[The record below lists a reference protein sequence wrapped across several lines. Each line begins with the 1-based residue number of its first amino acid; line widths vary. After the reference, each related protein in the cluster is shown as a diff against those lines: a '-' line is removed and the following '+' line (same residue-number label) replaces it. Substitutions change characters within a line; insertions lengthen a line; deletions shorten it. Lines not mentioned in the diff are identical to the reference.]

1 MKTMKNWVAAATM
14 LALSSAAYA
23 APLFQGRLADGTASD
38 SCTASGAGKCT
49 SFYFS
54 TLDITILNNWNI
66 GNGFWSATAAAGS
79 AQAIAASAGLA
90 ATGLDGWV
98 LPTGDG
104 VESAGDLNQYRSI
117 FNAVGNSLTGLQN
130 QFDGVL
136 EVFYWSRTEESAGS
150 TAWTFF
156 PFINNGGDDVTQ
168 SVTHHAV
175 AVRSGDVVVASVP
188 EPQTL
193 ALALLAL
200 GATGVASRA
209 RRR

>member
-1 MKTMKNWVAAATM
+1 
-14 LALSSAAYA
+14 
-23 APLFQGRLADGTASD
+23 LFQGRLADGTASD

-66 GNGFWSATAAAGS
+66 GTGPWNDTAAAGS
-79 AQAIAASAGLA
+79 AQAIAASAGFA

-104 VESAGDLNQYRSI
+104 DESAGDLNQYRSI
-117 FNAVGNSLTGLQN
+117 FNAVGNLLTGLQN
-130 QFDGVL
+130 QFDGVQN
-136 EVFYWSRTEESAGS
+136 VFYWSGTEASASS
-150 TAWTFF
+150 TAWA
-156 PFINNGGDDVTQ
+156 FIPDSGNRGDEVTQ
-168 SVTHHAV
+168 SVRYYAV
-175 AVRSGDVVVASVP
+175 AVRPGDVVVASVP

-200 GATGVASRA
+200 GAGLLASR
-209 RRR
+209 RRTR